1 MQRIQLNMKNKIKQQ
16 QQQNLS
22 YLVVQVWVNEESF
35 EFIITDNKTS
45 YLNILLNLPNTILGI

>member
-1 MQRIQLNMKNKIKQQ
+1 MKNKIKQQ